1 MILEVIFK
9 LLTALASPVSRLP
22 ASQPTDHGLR
32 TGTEACPYG

>member
-22 ASQPTDHGLR
+22 ASHLLTTD
-32 TGTEACPYG
+32 